1 MTELALNSGGP
12 GKPMGA
18 CVWDS
23 IRGDYFKAGKCCGA
37 LGDYLSVA
45 EYGY

>member
-1 MTELALNSGGP
+1 MNSGGP

-23 IRGDYFKAGKCCGA
+23 IRGDCFKAGKYCGA
-37 LGDYLSVA
+37 LGDYLSVT